1 MAEPLLKRT
10 FSRLRG
16 KEKYRRKT
24 DPKLGDISGKV
35 DFLQSSSSSLSSSSS
50 AAPTEPPQAVTAE
63 DPSKRG
69 PQITVAK
76 KQNWAK
82 MSSSSSYS
90 SFSSRDLPG
99 TDGPRGLGS
108 RAHTWG
114 SSSGKSQGSKQAW
127 SQKSVDED
135 GTGSGRKDLEG
146 DPAAI
151 LFEASGTSLPELTH
165 PLGDCTEICT
175 PSGGEKLSGQG
186 AYLQTL
192 ERSSRAWVLATGKSQ
207 AAEEASRL
215 LPNCL
220 TERRQGSA
228 DRESNIWYNPIPE
241 EEDSPR
247 PGEDRVDYGNPWR
260 KRGSEGSPENK
271 RDTQTRTQRWA
282 GLLGSSASRLE
293 RHGSN
298 GAQCM
303 LGGPGTGSDSPTK
316 ELAVEA
322 RAAACKKDS
331 PDLPRQALQAESQQV
346 AAALGGNS
354 AGAGPSDSPGSQKK
368 GGGAGGVIDRIK
380 SPGTVRR
387 LSLKMRKLPELR
399 RKLSLRSS
407 RTQRHGVGQSSG
419 GGGGGDRTSPSN
431 CRKESSNNVISRYH
445 LDTSAP
451 PARPLRRSSRSRSSA
466 SKGGYL
472 SDGDSPELLPKQGAE
487 SGAGP
492 SPESTPPPAGHTPGE
507 AVPDPG
513 SFRPYCLSEQP
524 RCAQRISGLLTVHLM
539 GAEEILKAPRAD
551 VNKEVFCAIQ
561 VDGVTRAR
569 TALLTCRG
577 PALPLNHTFNLE
589 LERAR
594 LLKLVLLTPHPNSTI
609 SPSGPT
615 ASAASTRNRVCGLGE
630 VAVPQLFKGSRSQQL
645 CVKLEP
651 RGLMYV
657 KLTLLEQ
664 WDPPSA
670 PNKGAPQ
677 PSSVFGLGLR
687 CLVDKEGSAIKVP
700 LIIQKCVAEIETRGL
715 KVVGLYRLCGSAAVK
730 KELRDAFERD
740 SAAVTLSEELYPD
753 INVITGILKD
763 YLREL
768 PSPLITRTL
777 YEVVL
782 EAMTMRPPRTAP
794 CGSNGEVQ
802 RSHSTVSLLE
812 CLPEP
817 EKATL
822 SLLLDHLS
830 LVASFSECNRMTCQ
844 NLAVC
849 FGPVLLTPTQES
861 WRPRAPGGHHATGG
875 SQGGG
880 RSFTH
885 SEEIASAVDFKR
897 HIEALHYLLQQWP
910 VPTGRA
916 AVEGPQ
922 EDSGSEHVLSP
933 ALPVSHNSLQQ
944 QGPHLPLRLDVSQDG
959 VVSRRGRGRLESPPC
974 NRYAGDWSVC
984 GRDFLS
990 SAEADYD
997 EVAGS
1002 DSEEEEKA
1010 PLRKSDWDPAGPLYL
1025 SSEPLDLDA
1034 PFTCRLSLKDFDT
1047 LISDLERELSKQIN
1061 ICL

>member
-24 DPKLGDISGKV
+24 DPKLGEIHGKV

-50 AAPTEPPQAVTAE
+50 AVQAEPPQAVPVE
-63 DPSKRG
+63 DTSRRG
-69 PQITVAK
+69 TQITVAK

-82 MSSSSSYS
+82 LSSSSSS
-90 SFSSRDLPG
+90 SSSRDPPS
-99 TDGPRGLGS
+99 TEGPHGLGS
-108 RAHTWG
+108 RAHTWD
-114 SSSGKSQGSKQAW
+114 SCSGKAQVSKQAW
-127 SQKSVDED
+127 SQKTACEEGPESR
-135 GTGSGRKDLEG
+135 RKDFER
-146 DPAAI
+146 DPGVTAI
-151 LFEASGTSLPELTH
+151 PYEVPGTALPELTH
-165 PLGDCTEICT
+165 PAAGYAEICA
-175 PSGGEKLSGQG
+175 SSSGEKLSGQG

-192 ERSSRAWVLATGKSQ
+192 DRSSRAWVLSTGKSQ
-207 AAEEASRL
+207 AAEEASRS

-220 TERRQGSA
+220 AEWRPGGA

-241 EEDSPR
+241 EEDPPR
-247 PGEDRVDYGNPWR
+247 GGGGRGDYGNPWR
-260 KRGSEGSPENK
+260 KREADGSPENR
-271 RDTQTRTQRWA
+271 RDPQSRTQRWA
-282 GLLGSSASRLE
+282 GLLGSSGSRLE

-298 GAQCM
+298 AAQCM
-303 LGGPGTGSDSPTK
+303 LGAPGTGSDAK
-316 ELAVEA
+316 EFAVESSA
-322 RAAACKKDS
+322 TACKES
-331 PDLPRQALQAESQQV
+331 PDLPQQAVQVESQQAGAV
-346 AAALGGNS
+346 AGGNG

-368 GGGAGGVIDRIK
+368 GGGAGSSVIDRIK

-407 RTQRHGVGQSSG
+407 RTQRPGAGQTPAGDGSHG
-419 GGGGGDRTSPSN
+419 TSPSN
-431 CRKESSNNVISRYH
+431 SRKESSNNVISRYH

-451 PARPLRRSSRSRSSA
+451 ARPLRRSSRGRSA

-472 SDGDSPELLPKQGAE
+472 SDGDSPELLPKQGA
-487 SGAGP
+487 AP
-492 SPESTPPPAGHTPGE
+492 SAETAATPAPPPHSGGE
-507 AVPDPG
+507 AVPDPAA
-513 SFRPYCLSEQP
+513 FRPYCLSEQP
-524 RCAQRISGLLTVHLM
+524 RCAQRVSGLLMVHLM

-551 VNKEVFCAIQ
+551 GGKEVFCAIQ
-561 VDGVTRAR
+561 VDGLTRAR

-577 PALPLNHTFNLE
+577 PSLPLNHTFNLE

-594 LLKLVLLTPHPNSTI
+594 LLKLVLLTPHPNSSV
-609 SPSGPT
+609 SPS
-615 ASAASTRNRVCGLGE
+615 AAAPARNRVCGLGE
-630 VAVPQLFKGSRSQQL
+630 VAIPPLFRSSRSQQL

-651 RGLMYV
+651 RGLLYV

-664 WDPPSA
+664 WDPPSPSQSA
-670 PNKGAPQ
+670 LQ
-677 PSSVFGLGLR
+677 PASVFGVGLR
-687 CLVDKEGSAIKVP
+687 RLVDKEGSALKVP
-700 LIIQKCVAEIETRGL
+700 LIIQKCVAEIEKRGL

-740 SAAVTLSEELYPD
+740 SGAVALTEELYPD

-782 EAMTMRPPRTAP
+782 GAMTLRPPRAAP

-822 SLLLDHLS
+822 ALLLDHLS
-830 LVASFSECNRMTCQ
+830 LVASFSDSNRMTCQ

-861 WRPRAPGGHHATGG
+861 WRPRPPGAHAAGG
-875 SQGGG
+875 AQRGG
-880 RSFTH
+880 RSFTD

-897 HIEALHYLLQQWP
+897 HIEALHYLLQLWP
-910 VPTGRA
+910 IPTGHA
-916 AVEGPQ
+916 TEEGLNP
-922 EDSGSEHVLSP
+922 DSVSEQPPSP
-933 ALPVSHNSLQQ
+933 ALRVSHNALQHRGQ
-944 QGPHLPLRLDVSQDG
+944 RLPLRLDLPQDV

-1002 DSEEEEKA
+1002 DSEEEEAREPLKKSEWA
-1010 PLRKSDWDPAGPLYL
+1010 PPGPLYVDEFAL
-1025 SSEPLDLDA
+1025 GPEALDLDLDA